1 MNSPGT
7 QLEVDVSIIPWSH
20 RGSYMSLSTKGGLN
34 GQSTPGTDIC
44 LISQCRPTGL
54 PLFALRPL
62 PAGEKLGPPSGFHR
76 TPSPTTFHATP
87 SRLEW
92 QYRGSVVAE
101 CTFQDVRCLRF
112 RGTVPL
118 ALDSE
123 AAVDGGA
130 FVFSRPHCPGSMPTI
145 EYALN
150 TMKGYRFIALK
161 GRLTAIHGDDPKLL
175 NRRVQIE
182 GEEGDASWEMLFCEV
197 ETAHV
202 SSEAPTYDTCDAV
215 AAEASSHSFNVA
227 VDRMAGAL
235 DGFSRGLCPWS
246 SPGPTR
252 SERLA
257 AYVTWTSMV
266 RPGGHFTKEA
276 VLMSK
281 LWMNKVWSWDNCI
294 NAVGVA
300 PLSMDLAVDQ
310 LRIAYGLQTAD
321 GRLPDSVDWLCI
333 EWAYTKPPIEGWT
346 LLKLLE
352 LEDPKL
358 NDSVLLELYRGTA
371 KFTDFW
377 MRHRRT
383 DKSALPW
390 YCHGNDSGWDNS
402 TAFDEQ
408 PVIVSPDSAA
418 YLIIQADVLAS
429 LAARLGLPAHEA
441 DDWTAL
447 KKTLT
452 TALVD
457 ELWDGDSF
465 TIKNALTGATRKT
478 TSLIRLMPLAA
489 AAHLPA
495 HIVDKMGRDLA
506 ADHLTPWG
514 LATEQVASPLYE
526 ADGYWRGPI
535 WAPTTMLIE
544 SGLRAAGRAELADAV
559 AARFVALCERA
570 GFAEN
575 YDALEGRGLRDLSYT
590 WASSV
595 YLTLVR
601 ERAARTKKKE
611 AGTAQSQ

>member
-1 MNSPGT
+1 MGSSNA

-20 RGSYMSLSTKGGLN
+20 RGSYLSLSTKGGLN
-34 GQSTPGTDIC
+34 GVLTPGTDVC

-92 QYRGSVVAE
+92 KYQGSVVAE
-101 CTFQDVRCLRF
+101 CTFQHVRCLRF
-112 RGTVPL
+112 RGPVPL

-130 FVFSRPHCPGSMPTI
+130 FIFSRPHWPGSSPTI

-150 TMKGYRFIALK
+150 TMKGYRFVAIK

-182 GEEGDASWEMLFCEV
+182 GDDGDPSWELLVCEA

-202 SSEAPTYDTCDAV
+202 SSEATSYDTCDAFTS
-215 AAEASSHSFNVA
+215 AAKSHSFDA
-227 VDRMAGAL
+227 TVDRMEAAL
-235 DGFSRGLCPWS
+235 EDFTQDLCPWS
-246 SPGPTR
+246 SPAPTR
-252 SERLA
+252 AERLA

-266 RPGGHFTKEA
+266 RPGGHFAKEA

-300 PLSMDLAVDQ
+300 PLSMDLAIDQ
-310 LRIAYGLQTAD
+310 IRIPYGLQTAD

-352 LEDPKL
+352 LEDPRLDDK
-358 NDSVLLELYRGTA
+358 VLLELYHGTA

-408 PVIVSPDSAA
+408 PVIVSPDCAA
-418 YLIIQADVLAS
+418 YLIVQADVLGS
-429 LAARLGLPAHEA
+429 LALRLGLPQQDA
-441 DDWTAL
+441 DGWTQL
-447 KKTLT
+447 KTSLT
-452 TALVD
+452 EALVD

-465 TIKNALTGATRKT
+465 LVKNALTGATRKT

-489 AAHLPA
+489 ARHLPR
-495 HIVDKMGRDLA
+495 HIVDKMA
-506 ADHLTPWG
+506 ADLSARHLTEWG
-514 LATEQVASPLYE
+514 PATEEVGSPLYE
-526 ADGYWRGPI
+526 PDGYWRGPI
-535 WAPTTMLIE
+535 WAPTTLLIE
-544 SGLRAAGRAELADAV
+544 SGLRAAGRTEVADAV
-559 AARFVALCERA
+559 SGRFMKLCEKA

-575 YDALEGRGLRDLSYT
+575 YDAVEGRGLRDLSYT

-601 ERAARTKKKE
+601 EDAARRKR
-611 AGTAQSQ
+611 ASV

>member
-1 MNSPGT
+1 MDSSDAR
-7 QLEVDVSIIPWSH
+7 LEVDVSIIPWSH

-34 GQSTPGTDIC
+34 GQLTPGTDIC

-62 PAGEKLGPPSGFHR
+62 PAGLKLGPPSGFHR

-92 QYRGSVVAE
+92 KYRGSVVAE

-130 FVFSRPHCPGSMPTI
+130 FIFSRPPSSDSMPTI
-145 EYALN
+145 EYVLN
-150 TMKGYRFIALK
+150 TMKGYRFLAMK
-161 GRLTAIHGDDPKLL
+161 GKLTAIHGDDPKLL

-182 GEEGDASWEMLFCEV
+182 GEQGDPSWELLFCEA

-202 SSEAPTYDTCDAV
+202 GSETSTYDTCEAFAT
-215 AAEASSHSFNVA
+215 AAREHSFDVV
-227 VDRMAGAL
+227 VDTMEAAL
-235 DGFSRGLCPWS
+235 DNFTRGLCPWS
-246 SPGPTR
+246 ATPTR

-310 LRIAYGLQTAD
+310 MRIAYSLQTAD

-333 EWAYTKPPIEGWT
+333 EWAYTKPPIQGWT

-352 LEDPKL
+352 LDDPRL
-358 NDSVLLELYRGTA
+358 DDQVLLELYHGTA
-371 KFTDFW
+371 KFTHFW

-383 DKSALPW
+383 ARSALPW
-390 YCHGNDSGWDNS
+390 YSHGNDSGWDNS

-408 PVIVSPDSAA
+408 PVVVSPDCAA
-418 YLIIQADVLAS
+418 YLIIQADVLAAVARR
-429 LAARLGLPAHEA
+429 LARPSHEA
-441 DDWTAL
+441 ESWTAL
-447 KKTLT
+447 KTSLT
-452 TALVD
+452 TALVS
-457 ELWDGDSF
+457 ELWDSDSF

-478 TSLIRLMPLAA
+478 TSLIRLMPLVAA
-489 AAHLPA
+489 KHLPA
-495 HIVDKMGRDLA
+495 HIVDKMAADLA
-506 ADHLTPWG
+506 DLHLTRWG
-514 LATEQVASPLYE
+514 PATEQPTSPLYE
-526 ADGYWRGPI
+526 PDGYWRGPI
-535 WAPTTMLIE
+535 WAPTTLLIE
-544 SGLRAAGRAELADAV
+544 SGLRAAGRVRVADAV
-559 AARFVALCERA
+559 ATRFVELCERA

-601 ERAARTKKKE
+601 ERAARGARGE
-611 AGTAQSQ
+611 GMP